1 MTLEVSY
8 NADGVSSVYP
18 FPFAIE
24 TEADCLVL
32 VNNALQSGSY
42 SVRGQGSID
51 GGAVVFDNEPATG
64 QTITIRRRGEIAA
77 SAADAAPGYL
87 ADKLAAGDNITLT
100 TETAPGGAQQ
110 VRIDAEV
117 AFEDVAGKLQAG
129 ENITFTTVVENG
141 AQLLRI
147 DGKSATDQM
156 VPGTNVT
163 FSLAAD
169 GRTAI
174 NAKGAAEQLAAG
186 ANISLATS
194 GGITTISAT
203 QPDMSKVLYRDTSAV
218 VEAGF
223 WSKPVSLAAVGGVA
237 TPDPLAGTVFTLTLT
252 ANTTLGFPSGMAGKA
267 GMFMVVAKQDA
278 TGGRTLTLA
287 SGYQLASGDWSTEAN
302 AVNLLWVSSDGSGTV
317 LDVVISQRGA

>member
-32 VNNALQSGSY
+32 VNGAVQSGGY

-51 GGAVVFDNEPATG
+51 GGAVVFDSEPVEG
-64 QTITIRRRGEIAA
+64 VNITIRRRGEIAA
-77 SAADAAPGYL
+77 SAADSAPGYL

-100 TETAPGGAQQ
+100 TETLTDGVQK
-110 VRIDAEV
+110 VRIDADV
-117 AFEDVAGKLQAG
+117 AFEDVAGKLKAG
-129 ENITFTTVVENG
+129 DNIQFTTVVENG
-141 AQLLRI
+141 VDYLSIAA
-147 DGKSATDQM
+147 KSATDQM

-186 ANISLATS
+186 ANVSLATS
-194 GGITTISAT
+194 GGITTISAA

-223 WSKPVSLAAVGGVA
+223 WSKPVPLAIVGGVA

-287 SGYQLASGDWSTEAN
+287 PGYKLAGGSWSTTAD
-302 AVNLLWVSSDGSGTV
+302 AVNLLWVSSDGSGSV

>member
-1 MTLEVSY
+1 MTLEVNY

-32 VNNALQSGSY
+32 VNGVLQSGGY

-51 GGAVVFDNEPATG
+51 GGAVVFDSAPVEGRN
-64 QTITIRRRGEIAA
+64 ITIRRRGEIAA
-77 SAADAAPGYL
+77 SAVDAAPGYL
-87 ADKLAAGDNITLT
+87 ADKLKAGDNITLT

-110 VRIDAEV
+110 VRIDSDV
-117 AFEDVAGKLQAG
+117 AFEDVAGKLKAG
-129 ENITFTTVVENG
+129 DNIVFTTVVENG
-141 AQLLRI
+141 ASLLRI
-147 DGKSATDQM
+147 DGKSATEQM

-163 FSLAAD
+163 FSLTAD

-186 ANISLATS
+186 ANVALATS
-194 GGITTISAT
+194 GGITTISAI
-203 QPDMSKVLYRDTSAV
+203 QPDMSKVLYRDTPAV

-223 WSKPVSLAAVGGVA
+223 WSKPVPLTAVGGVV
-237 TPDPLAGTVFTLTLT
+237 TPDPLAGTVFTLTAT
-252 ANTTLGFPSGMAGKA
+252 ANLTLGFPAGMTGKA

-278 TGGRTLTLA
+278 IGGRTLALA
-287 SGYQLASGDWSTEAN
+287 SGYKLASGDWSTEAN
-302 AVNLLWVSSDGSGTV
+302 AVNLLWVTSDGSGTV

>member
-32 VNNALQSGSY
+32 VNGAVQSGGY

-51 GGAVVFDNEPATG
+51 GGAVVFDSEPALN
-64 QTITIRRRGEIAA
+64 QTIIIRRRGEIAV

-100 TETAPGGAQQ
+100 TETLTDGVQK
-110 VRIDAEV
+110 VRIDADV
-117 AFEDVAGKLQAG
+117 AFEDVVGKLKAG
-129 ENITFTTVVENG
+129 DNIVFTTVVENG
-141 AQLLRI
+141 AQRLRI
-147 DGKSATDQM
+147 DGTSATDQM

-174 NAKGAAEQLAAG
+174 NAKGASEQLAAG
-186 ANISLATS
+186 ANILLSTS
-194 GGITTISAT
+194 GGLTTISAV

-223 WSKPVSLAAVGGVA
+223 WSKPVPLAVVGGVA
-237 TPDPLAGTVFTLTLT
+237 TPDPLAGTMFTLTAT
-252 ANTTLGFPSGMAGKA
+252 ANFTLGFPSGMAGKA

-278 TGGRTLTLA
+278 TGGRILTLA
-287 SGYQLASGDWSTEAN
+287 SGYKLASGAWSTDPG
-302 AVNLLWVSSDGSGTV
+302 AVNLLWVTSDGSGTA